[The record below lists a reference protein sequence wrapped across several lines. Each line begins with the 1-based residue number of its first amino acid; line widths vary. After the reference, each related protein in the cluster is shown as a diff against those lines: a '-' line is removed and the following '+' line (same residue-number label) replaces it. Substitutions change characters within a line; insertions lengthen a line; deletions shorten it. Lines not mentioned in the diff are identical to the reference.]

1 MKWASARCKL
11 DSKSLKSAIF
21 YRFTNQKGQA
31 SQSHKVI
38 RRIAGNCSKILF
50 NLCFKGSRRK
60 KKKKT
65 KRYRTILS
73 FAFLLAWE
81 NPISKL
87 KIPISF
93 CNCLHTEA
101 VLSAKTSLKKKKTEG
116 GKEREGSCM
125 QKWQENRED
134 VWWIWLRP
142 CSKPGTK
149 QNTKTSCPR
158 LMKWGVAHLSFALLT
173 KLFQLWTARADYQL
187 NN

>member
-1 MKWASARCKL
+1 M
-11 DSKSLKSAIF
+11 F
-21 YRFTNQKGQA
+21 YRFTNQKCHA
-31 SQSHKVI
+31 SQSHKGIWRV
-38 RRIAGNCSKILF
+38 AGNCSKILF
-50 NLCFKGSRRK
+50 NLCFKGIRRQK
-60 KKKKT
+60 KKPKS
-65 KRYRTILS
+65 YRTILS
-73 FAFLLAWE
+73 FAFLLTWE

-101 VLSAKTSLKKKKTEG
+101 ALSAKTSLRKKKTEG

-125 QKWQENRED
+125 QKWQGNTED
-134 VWWIWLRP
+134 VWWIWLGP

-149 QNTKTSCPR
+149 QNTKTSRPR

-173 KLFQLWTARADYQL
+173 KLFQLWTARAGYQL